1 MKLTLR
7 LANQD
12 SDTGQVRSLE
22 TGRLSIGRGAENDWV
37 LADPDRTLSKNHC
50 RIDASEAGFL
60 LTDLS
65 TNGVFLAGAPQPVG
79 RGHSVALED
88 GDVVALGPYRL
99 HAVISGQDAPA
110 LALPAGLGLPDG
122 APAASPLTPTIPE
135 PWLAD
140 VPGAGFGPG
149 RRAAPQGWD
158 APPDP
163 ATYAATGLFD
173 QHAAPGRLPSDR
185 FADTPGAFSGP
196 AEHVPAGVT
205 SMRLPQAQVVLPSDW
220 MEGDDPV
227 APEPPPAPA
236 LQAPAAAPMAA
247 VAKPSSAPWPP
258 PLPEEPPAPVSE
270 ASVLPA
276 DWVLPEASVPP
287 SAPAV
292 VLPASWQ
299 EALPESAAALPAD
312 TLPASPAPAASHAPS
327 QVIAPPPVL
336 SPLFQPVALASAPAP
351 PAAAPAAPA
360 AAAASAAAPAAFVAA
375 PAAFARPTPQA
386 PSVQPPASPA
396 PATSSAIRPD
406 PVRTP
411 PRDLVPPAPQPPPQA
426 AGPAAEAA
434 DAPPAAT
441 QAEAGGGANLVAAFL
456 DGAGLAPDTLA
467 AMEPEAAFRE
477 IGQMVRAAVEGVR
490 EIMSTR
496 ALVKSEFRVDQTV
509 LRRSDNNPVKFA
521 PDTQRCLAAMV
532 GAAPPGFLPGPAAMQ
547 QSMDDIKLH
556 ELSLVAALNSV
567 FADLGT
573 QLDPDTIS
581 RRARQDAGLA
591 DKLPYARDAKCWALY
606 LETYAKLQESGA
618 ANTGGSLLAPL
629 AEAYARQL
637 RRGR

>member
-12 SDTGQVRSLE
+12 SDTGQVRTLE

-99 HAVISGQDAPA
+99 HAEISAQDAPA
-110 LALPAGLGLPDG
+110 LAMPAGLGLPEA
-122 APAASPLTPTIPE
+122 APSVSPLTPAIPE

-163 ATYAATGLFD
+163 ATYAATGLFE
-173 QHAAPGRLPSDR
+173 QHAAPGRIPSDA
-185 FADTPGAFSGP
+185 FADSPGAFSGQ
-196 AEHVPAGVT
+196 AEHVAAGAT

-220 MEGDDPV
+220 MEGDDPL
-227 APEPPPAPA
+227 APEPPAAQSLPAAPA
-236 LQAPAAAPMAA
+236 VP
-247 VAKPSSAPWPP
+247 APWPP
-258 PLPEEPPAPVSE
+258 ALPEEPPAPVSE

-276 DWVLPEASVPP
+276 DWVLPEPEMPAEP
-287 SAPAV
+287 APV
-292 VLPASWQ
+292 ITLPASWAASP
-299 EALPESAAALPAD
+299 EAATAPPTEAVPASPSPAQAPAVAALPGTVSGPQA
-312 TLPASPAPAASHAPS
+312 AAAPVTA

-336 SPLFQPVALASAPAP
+336 SPFPLQ
-351 PAAAPAAPA
+351 PAAPA
-360 AAAASAAAPAAFVAA
+360 
-375 PAAFARPTPQA
+375 
-386 PSVQPPASPA
+386 
-396 PATSSAIRPD
+396 D
-406 PVRTP
+406 PLPGTTRT
-411 PRDLVPPAPQPPPQA
+411 APQPPAQLPAAPSPATRAQAPLREVPATRPQPVTPVAAPPGDVPEAPVAAPQA
-426 AGPAAEAA
+426 ADE
-434 DAPPAAT
+434 
-441 QAEAGGGANLVAAFL
+441 GGHASLVAAFL
-456 DGAGLAPDTLA
+456 DGAGLPPDTLA
-467 AMEPEAAFRE
+467 AMQAEAAFRE

-532 GAAPPGFLPGPAAMQ
+532 GAAPPGFLPGAAAMQ

-573 QLDPDTIS
+573 QLDPETIS
-581 RRARQDAGLA
+581 RRARQEAGLA
-591 DKLPYARDAKCWALY
+591 DKLPYARDAKCWAVY
-606 LETYAKLQESGA
+606 LDTYAKLQESGA